1 MTSRRPR
8 AGSTERDRPDLPSLL
23 ITHGRNQAMTDPV
36 QMKRDWSGALIR
48 GLERIGY
55 RDAKR
60 IRIDLAFYGDLWRPG
75 VERLERGAK
84 PSDMQVAF
92 ARELLA
98 RRGVAP
104 ERLGWDTLARLIA
117 LVDEKLR
124 VGDALLELFMRD
136 LDDYFEDARLRS
148 RADDRVAAKATA
160 LGGRVIL
167 LAHSMGSI
175 VGYHLL
181 SKRGAELPGL
191 FGLVTFGSPLGM
203 DTIHDRVAGLIPG
216 TPFPDSLQR
225 WANVWNEKD
234 FATVVRELAPLFPV
248 PSGGRQVED
257 VGALAG
263 EPDIGDLGRGHDP
276 LAYLGSTELAE
287 AVVALIE
294 GRPVSRGPHAEPP
307 VSRGPHA
314 EPPVTMAAGFGRGER
329 AAPPALPSELLGR
342 GERAGVGSAR
352 PGTLGFARPQMDAL
366 MAPRMSAGRSGPS
379 SQPRA
384 TGAGR
389 TERTSL
395 AEHARRPERATM
407 TARATR
413 PAPAARAAR
422 ASRPAHGTA
431 PAQRT
436 VERTASADFPPVVA
450 PGSEHDLVF
459 AIGHAAVFARASG
472 LLIEVPPDVS
482 SVDLRVGVY
491 APEFEVR
498 TEAGKDRPWA
508 PVTLPLD
515 GDGEVR
521 GRFRLR
527 ARPTRQR
534 LDATIYLTFYRGGT
548 PVGHLELATVVD
560 PAHVAR
566 AGAIRV
572 SLAAAP
578 DADLTFVVTD
588 RSLEAVGAGPFD
600 IRVSR
605 EGVFFEKPLGQFR
618 VTMNAVSEAHG
629 FLERFH
635 DVAEIRDPRRRIRAI
650 AEIGS
655 ALWWLLPDGFRKF
668 YWDEMHGH
676 DLTVAVYS
684 QEPYIPWE
692 LVAPQRTRRSRPEPM
707 LGVSF
712 AIARWTQ
719 GLPFPDPVARARIG
733 VVAPDYD
740 GGDALPSARAEAD
753 ALIARF
759 GAVREKATRRAVR
772 KLLGSDTVDVVHFSG
787 HGSFDPQVVELS
799 QISLADD
806 PLTPSDLPS
815 PDPRQDRPFVFLNAC
830 QVGESGF
837 ELTEIGGW
845 AVAFCEAGSAGFVGP
860 YWAVDDQVA
869 RRAAETFYGELAAGK
884 TVAQAV
890 RAIRQRFA
898 TDPDDRGHP
907 SWLAYTLHCQPNVT
921 LGLGPG

>member
-23 ITHGRNQAMTDPV
+23 ITHGRNQAMTDPA

-48 GLERIGY
+48 GLEGIGY

-84 PSDMQVAF
+84 PSEIQNAF

-98 RRGVAP
+98 KRGVAP
-104 ERLGWDTLARLIA
+104 ERLGWDTLAGLIA

-136 LDDYFEDARLRS
+136 LDDYFDDARLRS
-148 RADDRVAAKATA
+148 RADDRVARKATA

-203 DTIHDRVAGLIPG
+203 DTIHDRVARLVPG
-216 TPFPDSLQR
+216 TPFQNSLQR

-248 PSGGRQVED
+248 PSDGRQLED
-257 VGALAG
+257 VMALAG
-263 EPDIGDLGRGHDP
+263 EPGIGDPGRGHDP
-276 LAYLGSTELAE
+276 LAYLGSTALAE
-287 AVVALIE
+287 ALVALIE
-294 GRPVSRGPHAEPP
+294 GRPVSL
-307 VSRGPHA
+307 
-314 EPPVTMAAGFGRGER
+314 GEG
-329 AAPPALPSELLGR
+329 AAPPATLAAGPRSPERGAPRAEPVELL
-342 GERAGVGSAR
+342 ERRERVGVASAR
-352 PGTLGFARPQMDAL
+352 PGTWGFARPQMDTMMMRHVPL
-366 MAPRMSAGRSGPS
+366 GRSGP
-379 SQPRA
+379 
-384 TGAGR
+384 TGGGR
-389 TERTSL
+389 TER
-395 AEHARRPERATM
+395 AGRPERPTI
-407 TARATR
+407 TTRASR
-413 PAPAARAAR
+413 PTPTSRTAR
-422 ASRPAHGTA
+422 ASRPAHGAA
-431 PAQRT
+431 PAKRT
-436 VERTASADFPPVVA
+436 VERTASADFPPIVA

-459 AIGHAAVFARASG
+459 AIGHAAVFARSSG
-472 LLIEVPPDVS
+472 LLIEVPADAS

-498 TEAGKDRPWA
+498 TEAGEDRPWA
-508 PVTLPLD
+508 PVTLPLE
-515 GDGEVR
+515 GNGEVR

-527 ARPTRQR
+527 ARPTRRR
-534 LDATIYLTFYRGGT
+534 LEATIYLTFYRGGT

-560 PAHVAR
+560 PDHVAR

-572 SLAAAP
+572 SLAAAR

-605 EGVFFEKPLGQFR
+605 EGVFFERPLGQFR

-635 DVAEIRDPRRRIRAI
+635 DVAEIPDPRRRIRAI

-655 ALWWLLPDGFRKF
+655 ALWWLLPDGFRTF

-692 LVAPQRTRRSRPEPM
+692 LIAPQRTRRSRPEPM

-869 RRAAETFYGELAAGK
+869 RRAAETFYGELADGK

-890 RAIRQRFA
+890 RAIRRRFA
-898 TDPDDRGHP
+898 TDPDDRAHP

>member
-1 MTSRRPR
+1 MTSSRPR
-8 AGSTERDRPDLPSLL
+8 AGSTGRDRPDLPSLL
-23 ITHGRNQAMTDPV
+23 ITHGRNQAMTDPA
-36 QMKRDWSGALIR
+36 QMKRDWSGALIG
-48 GLERIGY
+48 GLEGIGY
-55 RDAKR
+55 RDARR

-84 PSDMQVAF
+84 PSDIQKAF
-92 ARELLA
+92 ARELLD

-104 ERLGWDTLARLIA
+104 ERLGWDTLAGLIA

-136 LDDYFEDARLRS
+136 LDDYFDDARLRS
-148 RADDRVAAKATA
+148 RADDRVARKATA

-203 DTIHDRVAGLIPG
+203 DTIHDRVARMIPG

-248 PSGGRQVED
+248 PSDGRQLDD
-257 VGALAG
+257 VRALAG
-263 EPDIGDLGRGHDP
+263 EPDIGDPGRGHDP
-276 LAYLGSTELAE
+276 LAYLGSTALAE

-294 GRPVSRGPHAEPP
+294 GRPVPHGAHAEPP
-307 VSRGPHA
+307 VA
-314 EPPVTMAAGFGRGER
+314 MAAGARSPARGAPRAER
-329 AAPPALPSELLGR
+329 RERLDSADLLESPELLR
-342 GERAGVGSAR
+342 DGVVSAR
-352 PGTLGFARPQMDAL
+352 PKPWGPIRPQMA
-366 MAPRMSAGRSGPS
+366 MMTRAMSAGGSGPPPA
-379 SQPRA
+379 PRA
-384 TGAGR
+384 TRAGR
-389 TERTSL
+389 TERVGL
-395 AEHARRPERATM
+395 AERARRPERATV
-407 TARATR
+407 TPRATR
-413 PAPAARAAR
+413 PRPATGTAR
-422 ASRPAHGTA
+422 ASRPAREAARGR
-431 PAQRT
+431 RT
-436 VERTASADFPPVVA
+436 VERTASADFPPIVA
-450 PGSEHDLVF
+450 PGAEHDLVF
-459 AIGHAAVFARASG
+459 AIGQAAVFARASG
-472 LLIEVPPDVS
+472 LLIEVPADVS

-498 TEAGKDRPWA
+498 TEDGEERSWA
-508 PVTLPLD
+508 PVTVPLD
-515 GDGEVR
+515 GDGVVR

-534 LDATIYLTFYRGGT
+534 LDATIYLTFYRGAT
-548 PVGHLELATVVD
+548 PVGHLELTTIVD

-572 SLAAAP
+572 SLAAARDP
-578 DADLTFVVTD
+578 DLTFVVTD

-605 EGVFFEKPLGQFR
+605 EGAYFEKPLGQFR
-618 VTMNAVSEAHG
+618 VTMNAVNEAHG

-635 DVAEIRDPRRRIRAI
+635 DVAEIDDPRRRIRAI
-650 AEIGS
+650 ADIGT

-740 GGDALPSARAEAD
+740 GADDLPSARAEAD
-753 ALIARF
+753 ALVARF

-772 KLLGSDTVDVVHFSG
+772 KLLGSDTLDVVHFSG

-815 PDPRQDRPFVFLNAC
+815 RDQRQDRPFVFLNAC

-869 RRAAETFYGELAAGK
+869 RRAAETFYGELATGK

-890 RAIRQRFA
+890 RAIRRRFA